1 MLGGGRSAP
10 PGRRKIMVVADPTQE
25 SAGALHYALS
35 QAVVDNDEL
44 ILLHVENPNSWRNT
58 ISMFLKKPGLMN
70 PGPASTSTSRV
81 AGGAG
86 AGATTSL
93 EGSFGRGD
101 VEFLEE
107 MKSACKRCKPKLN
120 VRIEKKTM
128 VEGKDKDK
136 ATVILD
142 QTKVLGIDILIIG
155 QRKSLSAILLGYRLP
170 GASSRGTKPIDTA
183 EYLIDNSNCTCVGVQ
198 KKGQNGGYLLNTKT
212 HKNFWLLA

>member
-1 MLGGGRSAP
+1 MVGGGRSAA
-10 PGRRKIMVVADPTQE
+10 PGRKIMVVADPTQE
-25 SAGALHYALS
+25 SAGALQYALS

-44 ILLHVENPNSWRNT
+44 ILFHVENPNSWRNT

-70 PGPASTSTSRV
+70 SGPTSASARV
-81 AGGAG
+81 GAG
-86 AGATTSL
+86 AGATTSV

-107 MKSACKRCKPKLN
+107 MKSACKLCKPKLR
-120 VRIEKKTM
+120 VRIEKKAM
-128 VEGKDKDK
+128 AEGKDK

-142 QTKVLGIDILIIG
+142 QTKVLGIDVLITG
-155 QRKSLSAILLGYRLP
+155 QRKSLSTILLGYRLP
-170 GASSRGTKPIDTA
+170 GASSRATKPIDTA
-183 EYLIDNSNCTCVGVQ
+183 EYLIDNSNCTCVAVQ